1 MTDQFMYLKMLLAH
15 IQGNPTASRMLNIDK
30 RRLTFV
36 PKIPYRPATGNV
48 YMVSYGNLATP
59 QIQDRD
65 GNLVFIQN
73 VWSPENDHQSYT
85 QSLKFDTP
93 EEARYF
99 AENYKK
105 VAPMM
110 QEQWDGNN
118 VYNYFDYFK

>member
-1 MTDQFMYLKMLLAH
+1 MTDQEMYLKMLLAH
-15 IQGNPTASRMLNIDK
+15 TQGNPTASRMLNIDK

-36 PKIPYRPATGNV
+36 PRIAYRPATGNV
-48 YMVSYGNLATP
+48 YVSSYGNLVTP
-59 QIQDRD
+59 QIQDRN
-65 GNLVFIQN
+65 GNLVFIQD

-99 AENYKK
+99 AENYKR

-110 QEQWDGNN
+110 QEQWDGNET
-118 VYNYFDYFK
+118 YNYFNFFK